1 MITVYIM
8 CTHQAILEWGEEAL
22 MVCREQWQS
31 DNTLLQRCEN
41 ICGFAIMW
49 PLENYVVVA
58 SSSKLNLINFKS
70 RFHGF

>member
-1 MITVYIM
+1 M
-8 CTHQAILEWGEEAL
+8 CTHQAMLEWGEAL

-49 PLENYVVVA
+49 PLENYVVT
-58 SSSKLNLINFKS
+58 SSSELNLINFNIG
-70 RFHGF
+70 RWYF